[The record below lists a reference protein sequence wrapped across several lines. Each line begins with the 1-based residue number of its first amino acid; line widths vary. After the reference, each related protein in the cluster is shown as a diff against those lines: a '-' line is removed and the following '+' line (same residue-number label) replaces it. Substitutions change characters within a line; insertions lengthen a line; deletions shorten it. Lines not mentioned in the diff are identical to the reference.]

1 MRLLIIF
8 DTASLEVFVSKLE
21 KQIKILSCF
30 KQLQCN
36 LEVISALILVYQ
48 CKFILYLLTW
58 CHKENLK

>member
-30 KQLQCN
+30 KQL
-36 LEVISALILVYQ
+36 
-48 CKFILYLLTW
+48 
-58 CHKENLK
+58 